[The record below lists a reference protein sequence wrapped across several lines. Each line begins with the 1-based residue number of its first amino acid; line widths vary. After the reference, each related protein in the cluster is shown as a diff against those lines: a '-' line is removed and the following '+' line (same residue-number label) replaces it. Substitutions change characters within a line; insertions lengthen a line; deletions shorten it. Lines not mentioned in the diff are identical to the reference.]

1 MSSKKRIEKVYPLS
15 PMQAGMLVHALRDE
29 TSRAYFEQNVLKIK
43 GEIDPDVLQRSFN
56 LLFERYDIL
65 RTVFRVDRLK
75 EPLQFV
81 LKHRNLTLHVE
92 DLTDLNE
99 FEADNF
105 IQKFT
110 GKDRERGFDLGKDI
124 LMRVSLFKT
133 GTNTY
138 TLVWNF
144 HHILM
149 DGWCLGIIYKELLLA
164 YGALKQGKPADAGLQ
179 PVTPYARYIK
189 WLEQQD
195 KEEGLRYWEKY
206 LEGCEQQTGLPK
218 TKSSDLREERGYQLQ
233 AHTLVIDERETSAL
247 NTTARKNQ
255 VTVNTLIQT
264 IWGILLQ
271 RYNNYHDVIFGVV
284 VSGRPPE
291 IPGIENMVGLF
302 INTIPVRITT
312 RGNESFVRLL
322 QRVRERAALSRPHEY
337 LSLAEIQSKS
347 ILKGNLIDHIM
358 AFQNYPFH
366 RQIKSI
372 NKDIKQ
378 TQESG
383 IHFEVVDV
391 KPHEQTNY
399 NFNVLAAPG
408 KCLRIKFD
416 YNALVYEKD
425 FITKLGLHFKTV
437 TSQVL
442 DNPDILIR
450 DIEILTGEE
459 KRRILVDFNDTRMV
473 YPAFKTI
480 DELFGEA
487 VKQNPDQP
495 AVTSF
500 LNLADI
506 YEKVQAGQIDNHLRE
521 TFANCCFKKN
531 PYIFKF
537 ENPDFLMSLD
547 FLTPEEK
554 QELVILRTHKWNYA
568 AVNSRVL
575 SLLENFNGKANIKSI
590 FQGMSQ
596 QPGNLSFMIYPIIK
610 EGDETDFYPG
620 AGERIVF
627 SEPFDFIRIIL
638 LVKVLC
644 LSNIIELVGCNSLD
658 TDPDFH
664 QRQIK
669 RKEKPEKEIGIQRVE
684 TVEKNSDS
692 TGASGYQVDAE
703 AKSPVL
709 FLGDRTGPASTGLL
723 YIASFLRRN
732 GIEAY
737 CQWNDTHKTRI
748 TLKNNVDRLLS
759 RIHPRIVGVSMK
771 WFPHMARVLE
781 ICRLVKSYDPSIII
795 VVGGNTASYYCDEII
810 RHDCIDYVIRG
821 DGEIPMLALCRQ
833 EDHIPNSVYKE
844 KGKII
849 KNPITYVQ
857 NERNMS
863 GIYLSHLDDIFI
875 SKKDPY
881 LASCFFINTGK
892 GCSMQCFY
900 CAGCREA
907 QIKTFNRKKPF
918 LRGVKEVRRDMI
930 EVKKYTGSFF
940 FDFDLSLYNS
950 LDYYKALWEGLD
962 LTEYFCSFYFWQLPS
977 GEFLDY
983 VVTTFKYVRIN
994 IDLCSLSETHRGR
1007 LASLQL
1013 VKPQPTDRQ
1022 LFSFFDKC
1030 ETYDNIEVVINQVTG
1045 LPYFTREDIKKSE
1058 ETLSKLLERYSS
1070 LKSMDWGRLHAQPGA
1085 PIVHTYE
1092 KYHMHCYAATCEDF
1106 LKYSQLNMEEDTYP
1120 VLLTFNYPYIY
1131 FKDDE
1136 LNSIISKHYFDT
1148 NKRLE
1153 EYEKEKERAKL
1164 TVPYHLTYAQ
1174 LDEKSN
1180 QLAKVLINKG
1190 VKPGAVIG
1198 VMLERSMQMIIAILA
1213 ILKAGGAYMPIDPD
1227 YPEERI
1233 NYMLADSKVQFLL
1246 IDNPSQHFNCQLLM
1260 VDEELP
1266 GSRRL
1271 NNPPQET
1278 NNNLQ
1283 LKGNNLAYI
1292 LYTSGSTG
1300 KPKGVMVEHKN
1311 VVRLVKN
1318 SNYIDLARGNRLLL
1332 TGNIVFDITTFEIW
1346 GSLLNGLNLYLPDQE
1361 VILDG
1366 EKLKQVLSENKI
1378 NILHLV
1384 PQVFDQ
1390 LASLPGGLEIFSG
1403 LDYLLVGGDL
1413 VRPRYINEL
1422 KNKFKQLKILHMYGP
1437 TENTTF
1443 STCYPVEKPVEDRLP
1458 IGKPIGNSCAYVAAI
1473 HNPNKLQPVGIVG
1486 ELLVGGDGVARGY
1499 LNNPELTAE
1508 KFDHDEK
1515 INQKFLRGVRGGS
1528 FYKKRPPGRRRQKTY
1543 RTGDLARWLLS
1554 GDLEFL
1560 GRRDQQ
1566 IKIRGMRIE
1575 PGEIESRLLEH
1586 PRVKE
1591 AVVIEKTP
1599 ASSRDKYL
1607 CAYIVPNNG
1616 GSVSTALL
1624 KQYLSL
1630 SLPVYM
1636 VPSHFVEIEKI
1647 PLTPNGKIDRKQ
1659 LPEPGFTAKQ
1669 EYTAPRN
1676 EIEKKLVKIWGQI
1689 LGRDASH
1696 ASQPHEAIGIDDNF
1710 FELGGHSLKATLL
1723 AAKISRAFDV
1733 KLPLTTIFKTPH
1745 IRGLSRY
1752 ITSTAG
1758 VKYAVIVPTE
1768 EKEYYT
1774 LSSAQK
1780 RLYVMRHLD
1789 EEGTAYNIPLL
1800 FILEGQLDKN
1810 RLEQAFEQLIQRHET
1825 FRTSFE
1831 TIEGTPVQKIH
1842 EDFNF
1847 KIEYFEFDIDW
1858 IEVKVEEKQPPDLEG
1873 TRGLAPLPGESY
1885 MSSVIHLLS
1894 SQFIRPFDLSRA
1906 PLLRVGLIKL
1916 LHTPTA
1922 LRGHHSPE
1930 GKKDQYL
1937 LMVDMHHITA
1947 DGLSAV
1953 TVVKEFKT
1961 LYKQGKLPAINLQYK
1976 DFSQW
1981 QHQLFT
1987 SGSIKKQEEYWVNRF
2002 KTGIPVLNLPFDY
2015 PRPTGRHF
2023 TGSKISFEIHG
2034 ALTAKIKELESKT
2047 GATLYMILLT
2057 AYYILLANYG
2067 LQKDIVVG
2075 SPVTGRKHEEFQ
2087 HIVGMFVNMLPMR
2100 NYPLGNKTFRE
2111 FLSEV
2116 KENCIDAFE
2125 NQDYQF
2131 DELVGKL
2138 GIERNLNRSPLVETV
2153 FTLQNVS
2160 DRPDT
2165 QEDSHEAGLKVRP
2178 YNYESNTTMF
2188 DLTLDAVESG
2198 DCIDMWFTYSTQLFK
2213 PSTIEKFKNHY
2224 VEVLEQTVET
2234 LDIPLKD
2241 IIFSHDLVTA
2251 RSTVL
2256 QKDQGDF
2263 QF

>member
-29 TSRAYFEQNVLKIK
+29 TSRAYFEQTVLKIN
-43 GEIDPDVLQRSFN
+43 GEIDLNVLEQSFN

-65 RTVFRVDRLK
+65 RTVFRVDQLK

-81 LKHRNLTLHVE
+81 LKHRNFTLQVE

-99 FEADNF
+99 LEADNF

-110 GKDRERGFDLGKDI
+110 RKDRERGFDLGKDI

-133 GTNTY
+133 ASNAY

-179 PVTPYARYIK
+179 PVTPYARYIQ
-189 WLEQQD
+189 WLGQQD
-195 KEEGLRYWEKY
+195 KEEGLSYWEKY
-206 LEGCEQQTGLPK
+206 LEGYEHQAGLPK
-218 TKSSDLREERGYQLQ
+218 TNSNHLMEEIGYQLQ
-233 AHTLVIDERETSAL
+233 THTIVIDERKTSAL

-271 RYNNYHDVIFGVV
+271 KYNNCHDVVFGAV

-291 IPGIENMVGLF
+291 IQGIENMVGLF
-302 INTIPVRITT
+302 INTIPVRIKTW
-312 RGNESFVRLL
+312 GDESFERLL
-322 QRVRERAALSRPHEY
+322 KRVRERAVLSRTYEY

-358 AFQNYPFH
+358 AFQNYPFDQ
-366 RQIKSI
+366 QIKNISMEM
-372 NKDIKQ
+372 KQ
-378 TQESG
+378 KQESG
-383 IHFEVVDV
+383 IHFEIVDV

-399 NFNVLAAPG
+399 NFNLRAAPG

-416 YNALVYEKD
+416 YNAFVYEKD
-425 FITKLGLHFKTV
+425 FIKKLGLHFKVLTN
-437 TSQVL
+437 QVL
-442 DNPDILIR
+442 DNPGILIR
-450 DIEILTGEE
+450 DIGILAGEE
-459 KRRILVDFNDTRMV
+459 KRRILFDFNDTRMI

-480 DELFGEA
+480 DELFGEE

-495 AVTSF
+495 AVTSY

-506 YEKVQAGQIDNHLRE
+506 YEKAQAGQIDNHLKE
-521 TFANCCFKKN
+521 IFTNCCFKKN

-554 QELVILRTHKWNYA
+554 QELVIIRTQKWNYA
-568 AVNSRVL
+568 AVNSQVL
-575 SLLENFNGKANIKSI
+575 FLMENFNGKANIKSI

-596 QPGNLSFMIYPIIK
+596 QPGNLQFVIYPIIK

-627 SEPFDFIRIIL
+627 SEPFDLPRVIL
-638 LVKVLC
+638 LVKALC
-644 LSNIIELVGCNSLD
+644 LSNLIELVGCNTMD
-658 TDPDFH
+658 ADPDFH
-664 QRQIK
+664 QQQIK
-669 RKEKPEKEIGIQRVE
+669 LKTKTEKEIIQ
-684 TVEKNSDS
+684 TVEKNNDS
-692 TGASGYQVDAE
+692 NRTYRCQVDAG

-737 CQWNDTHKTRI
+737 CQWNDTHTTRI
-748 TLKNNVDRLLS
+748 TLKNNVEKLLS
-759 RIHPRIVGVSMK
+759 RIHPEIVGVSMK

-810 RHDCIDYVIRG
+810 RHDCTDYVIRG
-821 DGEIPMLALCRQ
+821 DGEIPMLALCRG
-833 EDHIPNSVYKE
+833 EDYIPNSVYKE

-857 NERNMS
+857 DERNTS
-863 GIYLSHLDDIFI
+863 GIYLSHLDEIFI

-900 CAGCREA
+900 CAGCQEA

-940 FDFDLSLYNS
+940 FDFDLSLYDS
-950 LDYYKALWEGLD
+950 LDYYKALWEGLN
-962 LTEYFCSFYFWQLPS
+962 LSEYFCNFYFWQLPS

-994 IDLCSLSETHRGR
+994 IDLCSLSETHRKR

-1013 VKPQPTDRQ
+1013 VKPQPTDQQ

-1058 ETLSKLLERYSS
+1058 ETLSKLLERYSC

-1085 PIVHTYE
+1085 PIVQTYE
-1092 KYHMHCYAATCEDF
+1092 KYDMHCYAAACEDF

-1136 LNSIISKHYFDT
+1136 LNSKISKHYYDA

-1153 EYEKEKERAKL
+1153 EYEKEMERAKL

-1174 LDEKSN
+1174 LDEKSD

-1190 VKPGAVIG
+1190 VKPGTVVG
-1198 VMLERSMQMIIAILA
+1198 VRLERSMEMIMAILA

-1246 IDNPSQHFNCQLLM
+1246 IDNPSRHFNCQLLM

-1271 NNPPQET
+1271 SNPPKET

-1318 SNYIDLARGNRLLL
+1318 ANYIDLARGNRLLL

-1422 KNKFKQLKILHMYGP
+1422 RNKFKQLKILHMYGP

-1473 HNPNKLQPVGIVG
+1473 HNPNKLQPVGVVG
-1486 ELLVGGDGVARGY
+1486 ELLLGGDGVARGY

-1508 KFDHDEK
+1508 KFQISNKPGYH
-1515 INQKFLRGVRGGS
+1515 RSYRS
-1528 FYKKRPPGRRRQKTY
+1528 YKSY
-1543 RTGDLARWLLS
+1543 IIYLTGDLARWLPS

-1575 PGEIESRLLEH
+1575 LGEIESRLLDH

-1591 AVVIEKTP
+1591 AVIIEKTL

-1607 CAYIVPNNG
+1607 CAYIVPDNG
-1616 GSVSTALL
+1616 GPVSTTLL
-1624 KQYLSL
+1624 KEYLSH

-1636 VPSHFVEIEKI
+1636 VPSYFVEMEKI
-1647 PLTPNGKIDRKQ
+1647 PLTPNGKIDRKL
-1659 LPEPGFTAKQ
+1659 LPEPGFRASR

-1676 EIEKKLVKIWGQI
+1676 EIEKKLAGIWREV
-1689 LGRDASH
+1689 LGTDKLSGTRS
-1696 ASQPHEAIGIDDNF
+1696 IGIDDNF

-1723 AAKISRAFDV
+1723 AAKIYKTFNV
-1733 KLPLTTIFKTPH
+1733 KLPLTKIFKTPH

-1752 ITSTAG
+1752 ITSTAKA
-1758 VKYAVIVPTE
+1758 KYTAIEHTE
-1768 EKEYYT
+1768 EKEYYAPA
-1774 LSSAQK
+1774 SAQK
-1780 RLYVMRHLD
+1780 RLYVMQHLD
-1789 EEGTAYNIPLL
+1789 EKGTTYNIPLL
-1800 FILEGQLDKN
+1800 FILEGHLDKD
-1810 RLEQAFEQLIQRHET
+1810 RLEETFKQLINRHES

-1847 KIEYFEFDIDW
+1847 NIEYDDIS
-1858 IEVKVEEKQPPDLEG
+1858 EVKVKEEQSSCSEG
-1873 TRGLAPLPGESY
+1873 TRGLAPLPIELAASKIKNFFR
-1885 MSSVIHLLS
+1885 S
-1894 SQFIRPFDLSRA
+1894 FDLSQA

-1916 LHTPTA
+1916 LHTPAA
-1922 LRGHHSPE
+1922 LRGHPSQE

-1947 DGLSAV
+1947 DGLSSG

-1961 LYKQGKLPAINLQYK
+1961 LYNGGKLPEVNLQYK

-1981 QHQLFT
+1981 QHNLLT
-1987 SGSIKKQEEYWVNRF
+1987 SGAIKKQEEYWLNRF
-2002 KTGIPVLNLPFDY
+2002 KTNIPVLNLPFDY
-2015 PRPTGRHF
+2015 PRPTARHF
-2023 TGSKISFEIHG
+2023 TGSKISFEIHV

-2047 GATLYMILLT
+2047 GTTLYMILLT
-2057 AYYILLANYG
+2057 AYYILLAKYG
-2067 LQKDIVVG
+2067 LQEDIVVG
-2075 SPVTGRKHEEFQ
+2075 SPVTGRKHEELQ
-2087 HIVGMFVNMLPMR
+2087 HLVGMFVNMLPMR
-2100 NYPLGNKTFRE
+2100 NYPRGNKTFRE
-2111 FLSEV
+2111 FLYEV
-2116 KENCIDAFE
+2116 KENSIDAFE

-2131 DELVGKL
+2131 DELVSKL
-2138 GIERNLNRSPLVETV
+2138 GIERDFNRSPLVETV

-2165 QEDSHEAGLKVRP
+2165 QEDSRALGLKVKP
-2178 YNYESNTTMF
+2178 YEYESNTTMF
-2188 DLTLDAVESG
+2188 DLTLDAVESS
-2198 DCIDMWFTYSTQLFK
+2198 DCILMWFTYSTRLFK

-2224 VEVLEQTVET
+2224 IEILEQAVENI
-2234 LDIPLKD
+2234 DIRLKD
-2241 IIFSHDLVTA
+2241 IIFSHDLVTT
-2251 RSTVL
+2251 RSTIL
-2256 QKDQGDF
+2256 QEEQGDF